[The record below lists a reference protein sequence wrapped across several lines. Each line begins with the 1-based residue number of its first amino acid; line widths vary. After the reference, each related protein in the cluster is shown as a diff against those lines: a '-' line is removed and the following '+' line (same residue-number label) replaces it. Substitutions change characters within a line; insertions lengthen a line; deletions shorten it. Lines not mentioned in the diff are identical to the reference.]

1 MFRFADPQY
10 LYLLLLLPLLIAA
23 RIAYDYR
30 AKSRSER
37 VADAHLLDEMA
48 PRRSRMRRGVKFSLI
63 IIALAALIVMVAR
76 PQYGE
81 KTVSQGKGGI
91 EVCFML
97 DVSNSMLARDASP
110 NRLDRARLLISNML
124 DRLEG
129 SKVSFGVFAGQAVPQ
144 LPLTGDFNAA
154 RIQLDAV
161 SPSMLTVQGTD
172 LGEAITYGASLFSDR
187 EVGKALVIITD
198 GEDHSQQAE
207 EAAKKAHDKDVTLY
221 VLGIGSTQG
230 ATIPLA
236 DGPLTDK
243 DGNVV
248 KTSLNEDMCRRIAE
262 VGEGFYLHVDNSN
275 HAQEALLDAFR
286 QLPQAEQ
293 EFQTTEAGEQYQAFG
308 IIALLLLLLG
318 VLIFEGKIP
327 LYVRLGLFSKKKK
340 ASAAMKHSVIILFFS
355 MLAIDAIAQTPYW
368 SQMRRGMKNFSQE
381 DYAAASDNYRRA
393 QALRPDDARPTFNL
407 GASLMGQ
414 HSANEAMEAF
424 QKASETATDPI
435 LRSMAYHNMGYIAQQ
450 TSLTC
455 EPQQKSE
462 YLKQAIEHYKN
473 ALRSNPADDN
483 ARYNLALCQKQLK
496 QSQQDQQ
503 QQQNQQ
509 NQQNQQD
516 QQNQKDKKDQQQKQ
530 DQQDQQ
536 QQNQQDQHQQNQ
548 PEPNDPRQQNRD
560 PQTQQLLNLSRQAEQ
575 RTRDRINA
583 TPRRQYRTD
592 KDW

>member
-10 LYLLLLLPLLIAA
+10 LYLLLLLPLLIALRVGYGYHA
-23 RIAYDYR
+23 R
-30 AKSRSER
+30 SRSVR
-37 VADAHLLDEMA
+37 LADADLLDQMA
-48 PRRSRMRRGVKFSLI
+48 PRRSRMRRGLKFSLVI
-63 IIALAALIVMVAR
+63 GALAALIVMVAR

-81 KTVSQGKGGI
+81 KTVTQGKGGI

-187 EVGKALVIITD
+187 EVGKALVVITD
-198 GEDHSQQAE
+198 GEDHSQKAE
-207 EAAKKAHDKDVTLY
+207 EAAKKAHDNDVTLY

-230 ATIPLA
+230 ATIPLD

-248 KTSLNEDMCRRIAE
+248 KTCLNEDMCRRIAE
-262 VGEGFYLHVDNSN
+262 VGEGLYLHVDNSN
-275 HAQEALLDAFR
+275 HAQETLLEAFR

-308 IIALLLLLLG
+308 IIALLLLLVG
-318 VLIFEGKIP
+318 VLVFEGKIP
-327 LYVRLGLFSKKKK
+327 LYVRLGLFTKKKK
-340 ASAAMKHSVIILFFS
+340 APAAMKTPIIIIFFS
-355 MLAIDAIAQTPYW
+355 LLATGASAQTPFW
-368 SQMRRGMKNFSQE
+368 SQMSHGNKSFAKK

-393 QALRPDDARPTFNL
+393 QALRPEDARPTFNL
-407 GASLMGQ
+407 GTSLLGQQDANAAMDTFSKAAEAAS
-414 HSANEAMEAF
+414 
-424 QKASETATDPI
+424 DPI
-435 LRSMAYHNMGYIAQQ
+435 LRSMAHYNMGYIAQQ
-450 TSLTC
+450 SSLTS
-455 EPQQKSE
+455 EPQQKPE

-473 ALRSNPADDN
+473 ALRANPADDN
-483 ARYNLALCQKQLK
+483 ARYNLALCQKLLK
-496 QSQQDQQ
+496 DAQQQQ

-509 NQQNQQD
+509 QQQQD
-516 QQNQKDKKDQQQKQ
+516 QNKEQQDKQQQ
-530 DQQDQQ
+530 QQDQQ
-536 QQNQQDQHQQNQ
+536 QNQDQNQQQQQNQ
-548 PEPNDPRQQNRD
+548 PEPNDQQRQDRD

-583 TPRRQYRTD
+583 SPRRQYRTD